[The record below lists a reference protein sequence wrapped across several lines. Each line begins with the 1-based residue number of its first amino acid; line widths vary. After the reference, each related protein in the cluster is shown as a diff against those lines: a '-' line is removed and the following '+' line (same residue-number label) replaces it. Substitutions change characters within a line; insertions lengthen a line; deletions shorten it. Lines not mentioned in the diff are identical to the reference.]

1 MSETER
7 RRAVRILIVDDETIV
22 RQSLADWFQQ
32 DGYEVHTAQNA
43 KEALRVVAEHPADIA
58 FLDIKM
64 PGMDGLTLQA
74 RLAEAQPDLT
84 VIVMTAYASVESAV
98 TALKAGAYDYI
109 TKPFDPE
116 ELSLLVRRAAEH
128 RSLRTENQRLKEQ
141 LEAVASPAPIVSRS
155 PAMERVKEMI
165 QAVAESD
172 ATVLIRGESGTGKE
186 LIARAVHARSARRY
200 GPLVVVNCGALA
212 EGVLESELFG
222 HEKGAFTGA
231 ASQHRGVFEQAHG
244 GTLFLDE
251 VGELPLDLQARLL
264 RVLETFEV
272 RRVGA
277 ERAVRVDVKLVCAT
291 HRDLR
296 AMVSSGRFREDLYY
310 RIRRFPIEVPPLRD
324 RTDDIAP
331 LAEHFVEHYARAM
344 NRAPVTL
351 TADVRQALEAYDWP
365 GNVRELQNA
374 IERALVLGGSSE
386 LRADQLPLRVLGP
399 PKESAPLS
407 LADAERAH
415 ILRVLEEC
423 EWNISRAARVL
434 AIDRGTLYD
443 KIGRYELKAPHA
455 RGS

>member
-1 MSETER
+1 MSETDR
-7 RRAVRILIVDDETIV
+7 RHPIRILIVDDETIV

-32 DGYEVHTAQNA
+32 DGYEVHTAQSG
-43 KEALRVVAEHPADIA
+43 KEALRVLAEHPADIA

-84 VIVMTAYASVESAV
+84 VVVMTAYASVESAV

-165 QAVAESD
+165 QAVAASD

-212 EGVLESELFG
+212 EGVLESELVG

-231 ASQHRGVFEQAHG
+231 QHRHKGKFELADG
-244 GTLFLDE
+244 GTIFLDE
-251 VGELPLDLQARLL
+251 IGTVSPRMQIELL
-264 RVLETFEV
+264 RVLEEKTV
-272 RRVGA
+272 TRVGGQQP
-277 ERAVRVDVKLVCAT
+277 VRLDFRVIAATNQDLDEMVKAGQL
-291 HRDLR
+291 
-296 AMVSSGRFREDLYY
+296 REDLYW
-310 RIRRFPIEVPPLRD
+310 RLHVFMIEVPPLAERRED
-324 RTDDIAP
+324 VIP

-344 NRAPVTL
+344 NRAPATL
-351 TADVRQALEAYDWP
+351 TSEARAALEAYDWP

-374 IERALVLGGSSE
+374 IERALVLGRSGE
-386 LRADQLPLRVLGP
+386 LRADQLPVRVLGP
-399 PKESAPLS
+399 PKEAAPLS
-407 LADAERAH
+407 LADAEKAH
-415 ILRVLEEC
+415 IVRVLEEC
-423 EWNISRAARVL
+423 EWNISRSARVL
-434 AIDRGTLYD
+434 GIDRGTLYD
-443 KIGRYELKAPHA
+443 KISRYELKTPNA